1 MGVRKQKPALYGV
14 RNFIKKAYRNK
25 KVVIFCL
32 TLLILAGFFSGYYL
46 GSNKMASKLLTSL
59 NIKEMRQDT
68 EYNFIN
74 PLLDCEL
81 AKNVGATEY
90 TNLEKKV
97 SGFISEA
104 INSGHVTNISYYYRD
119 LNNGPWV
126 GINEK
131 QEFTPSS
138 LLKVPIL
145 IAFLK
150 QAISNPEILKRNI
163 LNKKSPELQLSPQ
176 YIPAKT
182 LEDDKNY
189 TVEQLLDYMI
199 IFSDNQAKDLLLGNI
214 DQLVIN
220 KVYKELSI
228 LTPPDTF
235 ADDFMTVKE
244 YASLFRVLFN
254 ASYLSREMSEKALQV
269 LSQTDFKA
277 GLVQGLPPN
286 IIVAHKFGER
296 QLANGVSQLHD
307 CGIVYFPNHPYLIC
321 IMTRGNNYQK
331 LPGII
336 SGISRLTYEEMKEKY
351 Q

>member
-1 MGVRKQKPALYGV
+1 MP
-14 RNFIKKAYRNK
+14 
-25 KVVIFCL
+25 IF
-32 TLLILAGFFSGYYL
+32 
-46 GSNKMASKLLTSL
+46 
-59 NIKEMRQDT
+59 
-68 EYNFIN
+68 
-74 PLLDCEL
+74 
-81 AKNVGATEY
+81 
-90 TNLEKKV
+90 
-97 SGFISEA
+97 
-104 INSGHVTNISYYYRD
+104 
-119 LNNGPWV
+119 
-126 GINEK
+126 
-131 QEFTPSS
+131 
-138 LLKVPIL
+138 

-150 QAISNPEILKRNI
+150 QATSNPEILKRNI
-163 LNKKSPELQLSPQ
+163 LNKKSPELELSPQ

-182 LEDDKNY
+182 LEDGKNY

-214 DQLVIN
+214 DQAVIN